1 MKLLLLLVAMCA
13 AASTAFAQD
22 KGCALVVMHGKWGN
36 ARYISYFGDKLEPT
50 CAYKSIEMPWSA
62 RRSYDQ
68 PYPVALAEIAAQVK
82 AFRQQGY
89 QRVLLVGH
97 SFGVNAALAY
107 MAEVGDADGVIAL
120 AAGHSPESSYR
131 RGIGRAEVDQAREL
145 VAAGKGDETLT
156 MDDLNQGQRRSMR
169 MSATTLLSYFDP
181 QGLGHMP
188 ATAARF
194 KKAVPIFYAVGTA
207 DPLYPLG
214 PDFIY
219 NRAPAHPYSKYLVL
233 QADHGSTPEA
243 AAADALAWVKGLP

>member
-1 MKLLLLLVAMCA
+1 
-13 AASTAFAQD
+13 
-22 KGCALVVMHGKWGN
+22 
-36 ARYISYFGDKLEPT
+36 
-50 CAYKSIEMPWSA
+50 
-62 RRSYDQ
+62 
-68 PYPVALAEIAAQVK
+68 
-82 AFRQQGY
+82 
-89 QRVLLVGH
+89 
-97 SFGVNAALAY
+97 

-131 RGIGRAEVDQAREL
+131 RGIGREQVDQAREL

-156 MDDLNQGQRRSMR
+156 MDDLNQGQRRGMR

-188 ATAARF
+188 FSAARF